1 MNGTY
6 VTLKP
11 LSHDDFIIVTNW
23 NYDPIVTEFF
33 SEREKPE
40 LEHQLKWFRNQI
52 EATDKKKYIIIC
64 NKKKTKIG
72 LVSLMKI
79 DLLNHN
85 CEIGITIGDTNYWGK
100 PHAKE
105 AIKLILKHCFSDLKL
120 NIVYLTV
127 FENNIRAIKFFKK
140 IGFKNDGIMRQV
152 IFKNKKYISLQLMS
166 ILEKEFEPQKI

>member
-1 MNGTY
+1 
-6 VTLKP
+6 
-11 LSHDDFIIVTNW
+11 
-23 NYDPIVTEFF
+23 
-33 SEREKPE
+33 
-40 LEHQLKWFRNQI
+40 
-52 EATDKKKYIIIC
+52 
-64 NKKKTKIG
+64 
-72 LVSLMKI
+72 MKI

-105 AIKLILKHCFSDLKL
+105 AINLILNHCFSDLKL